1 VSDDRNKLLEQRCLA
16 AGDLA
21 AEAFPG
27 PAAPEGPL
35 PAELAAAFAGA
46 PPRRRWRWP
55 ATVGLLAGA
64 AAAGLVIWSSV
75 RARPLEFAV
84 DGAVA
89 EADGFFEAPRQTGV
103 HARFSD
109 GTVVAL
115 EPGSAAQVKSC
126 THDGA
131 TVALARGAAS
141 FAVQHRPHASWHV
154 EVGRFDIAVT
164 GTEFEV
170 RNADPAEGFELR
182 MKSGAVIVHG
192 PLAGNGIPL
201 YAGQRL
207 VASLAHRTLY
217 VGEVATTPPVAS
229 TAVERPPVTSTAV
242 ERPAPAKTVERR
254 EEPPRRSSGS
264 RARSRAT
271 TVAALDPEP
280 PSEPVAPRAT
290 MQPPRFDPPPEMP
303 TAPAP
308 PPTPQPPSV
317 VPQPPAPRPTHGL
330 GGSACNDGPAPQISF
345 DRAGEV
351 AAVTAGPHSAMA
363 NPVLDGSRSFC
374 GQNSVRFDLDFNHS
388 HAGDQPFSD
397 GPNPFQSGVAILKL
411 PHPVDLRGR
420 TVVVHFYVDAPADVT
435 FDARVLA
442 DDVGR
447 RAGNA
452 YAPGLTPGKWWAVST
467 TFHGPT
473 GIFEPHSNTAGASH
487 TDAIVLRID
496 ATGDRRTWSGTIY
509 IDDVSWR

>member
-27 PAAPEGPL
+27 PAGAEGPL
-35 PAELAAAFAGA
+35 PPELAAAFEGA
-46 PPRRRWRWP
+46 APRPRRWRRP
-55 ATVGLLAGA
+55 FAIGLCAGAVAVGL
-64 AAAGLVIWSSV
+64 VVWSSL
-75 RARPLEFAV
+75 RNRPLEFAV

-89 EADGFFEAPRQTGV
+89 ETDGFFEAPRHNAV

-109 GTVVAL
+109 GTVVGL
-115 EPGSAAQVKSC
+115 EPGGAAQVKSC

-131 TVALARGAAS
+131 TVSLARGAAS

-207 VASLAHRTLY
+207 VASLSHRTLY
-217 VGEVATTPPVAS
+217 VGEVATPPAAPPVI
-229 TAVERPPVTSTAV
+229 
-242 ERPAPAKTVERR
+242 ERPAPAKAVERR
-254 EEPPRRSSGS
+254 EEPPRRSSAS
-264 RARSRAT
+264 RARAKAA
-271 TVAALDPEP
+271 TVAQLDLEPAAEP
-280 PSEPVAPRAT
+280 PTPPRQAV
-290 MQPPRFDPPPEMP
+290 QPRRFDPPPEMP
-303 TAPAP
+303 IAPPP

-317 VPQPPAPRPTHGL
+317 VPAAPPPRPVLGL

-363 NPVLDGSRSFC
+363 NPALDSSRSFC
-374 GQNSVRFDLDFNHS
+374 GAHSVRFDLDFNHS
-388 HAGDQPFSD
+388 HAGDQPFRD

-420 TVVVHFYVDAPADVT
+420 TVVVHFYVDAPGDVT

-447 RAGNA
+447 LAGNA
-452 YAPGLTPGKWWAVST
+452 YAPGLSPGKWYAVST

-473 GIFEPHSNTAGASH
+473 GIFEPHSNTASASH

>member
-1 VSDDRNKLLEQRCLA
+1 MSDDNKLLEQRCEA

-27 PAAPEGPL
+27 PTAAAGPL
-35 PAELAAAFAGA
+35 PPELAAAFDGTS
-46 PPRRRWRWP
+46 PRSRRWRWP
-55 ATVGLLAGA
+55 VTLGLLASA
-64 AAAGLVIWSSV
+64 AACGVLVWSSV
-75 RARPLEFAV
+75 RARPLQFAV

-89 EADGFFEAPRQTGV
+89 EADGFFEAPRQRAAR
-103 HARFSD
+103 ARFSD
-109 GTVVAL
+109 GTVVAV
-115 EPGSAAQVKSC
+115 EPGGAAQIKDC

-131 TVALARGAAS
+131 TVSLARGSAS

-182 MKSGAVIVHG
+182 MKSGTVIVHG

-201 YAGQRL
+201 FAGQRL
-207 VASLAHRTLY
+207 VASLARRTLY
-217 VGEVATTPPVAS
+217 VGEVAPAAAPVN
-229 TAVERPPVTSTAV
+229 ERPVRVVDPRAQSR
-242 ERPAPAKTVERR
+242 ETVREDAR
-254 EEPPRRSSGS
+254 EETPHRTRV
-264 RARSRAT
+264 RSRPV
-271 TVAALDPEP
+271 TVAAVDPQPAVEP
-280 PSEPVAPRAT
+280 AAPQVT
-290 MQPPRFDPPPEMP
+290 LQPPRFDPPPEMP
-303 TAPAP
+303 TPPATP
-308 PPTPQPPSV
+308 ATPQPPSV
-317 VPQPPAPRPTHGL
+317 APVVLPAAPMLGV
-330 GGSACNDGPAPQISF
+330 GGSLCNEERAPQISF

-351 AAVTAGPHSAMA
+351 AAVTAGPHSAMG
-363 NPVLDGSRSFC
+363 NPALDGSRSFC
-374 GQNSVRFDLDFNHS
+374 GAHSVRFDLDFNHS
-388 HAGDQPFSD
+388 HAADQPFRD
-397 GPNPFQSGVAILKL
+397 GPNSFQSGVAVLQL

-447 RAGNA
+447 RAGNT

-473 GIFEPHSNTAGASH
+473 GIFEPHTNTAGASH
-487 TDAIVLRID
+487 TDAIVLQID
-496 ATGDRRTWSGTIY
+496 ATGDRRTWSGNIY